1 MKQIVFLKHLSLFE
15 TTTDE
20 MEDRLDEC
28 RLRALYDDL
37 GVVFEKHGIDLKSYE
52 VSSLPMQKMSIQ
64 YCNVCNQLMVNRD
77 LNPTKFGTDV
87 IYAEHNELCLDGG
100 THEGKNLCE
109 ECLPV
114 LHRWGHFS

>member
-15 TTTDE
+15 TTTDD
-20 MEDRLDEC
+20 MEDRFNEFTLK
-28 RLRALYDDL
+28 ALYDDL
-37 GVVFEKHGIDLKSYE
+37 RVVFEKHGIDLKSYE
-52 VSSLPMQKMSIQ
+52 ASSLPMEKMSIQ
-64 YCNVCNQLMVNRD
+64 HCNVCNQLMVKRD

-87 IYAEHNELCLDGG
+87 SYAEYDELWLDGG

-114 LHRWGHFS
+114 SHRWGHFS